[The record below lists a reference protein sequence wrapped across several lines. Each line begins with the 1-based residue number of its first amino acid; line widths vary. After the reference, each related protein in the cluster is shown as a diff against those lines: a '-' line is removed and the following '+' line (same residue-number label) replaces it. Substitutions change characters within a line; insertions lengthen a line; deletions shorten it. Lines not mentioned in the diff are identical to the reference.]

1 MKKKILG
8 IGLLVVAVGALVFGA
23 VKVTIAAFDG
33 EETTTE
39 ERSGTGNGYGDSGTG
54 YGTEDGTG
62 DAYGAVDSTGLLHDV
77 VTTPLALIPAGELN
91 QAETDALLFMWEEEK
106 LARDVYTSFSTI
118 YTKPLFNN
126 IAASEQ
132 THMDSVKELLDRYG
146 LATPSADTAGVFAN
160 ADLQALYT
168 QLVTQ
173 GKLSELDAV
182 KASAAIE
189 EIDILDLQ
197 ERLAQT
203 DQADIQQVF
212 NSLLSGSYNHLNAFA
227 ANYWTIS
234 GTAYVPQY
242 MSQADYDA
250 VVTSTTFGSQGT
262 GRGQGGGSH

>member
-1 MKKKILG
+1 MFKRILG
-8 IGLLVVAVGALVFGA
+8 IGLLVIVVGALAFGA
-23 VKVTIAAFDG
+23 VKVTMAAFED

-39 ERSGTGNGYGDSGTG
+39 ERAGTGNGYGNPGDGTGVAGGSGTG
-54 YGTEDGTG
+54 VGVADGTG
-62 DAYGAVDSTGLLHDV
+62 QLHDV
-77 VTTPLALIPAGELN
+77 VTTPLALIPAGELT

-106 LARDVYTSFSTI
+106 MARDVYSAFSTI

-132 THMDSVKELLDRYG
+132 THMDTVKELLDRYG
-146 LATPSADTAGVFAN
+146 LATPSDGTAGVFVN
-160 ADLQALYT
+160 TDLQALYT

-182 KASAAIE
+182 KAGAAIE
-189 EIDILDLQ
+189 EIDILDLK
-197 ERLAQT
+197 ERLTQT

-212 NSLLSGSYNHLNAFA
+212 NSLLAGSYNHLNAFA
-227 ANYWTIS
+227 AKYWTIS

-250 VVTSTTFGSQGT
+250 VVTSTTFGSQGA
-262 GRGQGGGSH
+262 GRGQGGGKH

>member
-8 IGLLVVAVGALVFGA
+8 IGLLVVVVGALVFGA
-23 VKVTIAAFDG
+23 VKVTMAAFEG

-39 ERSGTGNGYGDSGTG
+39 ERGGNGNSYENPGDG
-54 YGTEDGTG
+54 YGVADSAGNGVSAADG
-62 DAYGAVDSTGLLHDV
+62 TGLLHDV
-77 VTTPLALIPAGELN
+77 ETTPLALIPAGELN

-106 LARDVYTSFSTI
+106 LARDVYTAFSSI

-132 THMDSVKELLDRYG
+132 THMDTVKELLDRYG
-146 LATPSADTAGVFAN
+146 LATPSDGTAGVFIN
-160 ADLQALYT
+160 TDLQALYT
-168 QLVTQ
+168 QLVAQ

-182 KASAAIE
+182 KAGAAIE

-234 GTAYVPQY
+234 GTTYVPQY

-262 GRGQGGGSH
+262 GRGQGGGRH

>member
-8 IGLLVVAVGALVFGA
+8 IGLLVVIVGALVFGA
-23 VKVTIAAFDG
+23 VKVTMAAFDG

-39 ERSGTGNGYGDSGTG
+39 ERAGNGNGNSGTG
-54 YGTEDGTG
+54 YGSEDSTG
-62 DAYGAVDSTGLLHDV
+62 EGYTATDSTGLLHDV
-77 VTTPLALIPAGELN
+77 ETTPLALIPAGELN

-106 LARDVYTSFSTI
+106 LARDVYTAFSMI

-146 LATPSADTAGVFAN
+146 LATPSDGTAGVFVN
-160 ADLQALYT
+160 TDLQALYA
-168 QLVTQ
+168 QLVAQ
-173 GKLSELDAV
+173 GELSELDAV
-182 KASAAIE
+182 KVGAAIE
-189 EIDILDLQ
+189 EIDILDLK

-212 NSLLSGSYNHLNAFA
+212 DSLLSGSYNHLNAYA

-250 VVTSTTFGSQGT
+250 VVTSTTFGSQGA
-262 GRGQGGGSH
+262 GRGQGGGKH

>member
-39 ERSGTGNGYGDSGTG
+39 ERAGTGNGYGNSGAG

-62 DAYGAVDSTGLLHDV
+62 EGVGATDSTGLLHDV
-77 VTTPLALIPAGELN
+77 ATTPLALIPVGELN

-106 LARDVYTSFSTI
+106 LARDVYTAFSTI

-132 THMDSVKELLDRYG
+132 THMDAIKELLDRYG
-146 LATPSADTAGVFAN
+146 LATPSDGTAGVFAN

-168 QLVTQ
+168 QLVAQ

-182 KASAAIE
+182 KAGAAVE

-234 GTAYVPQY
+234 GTTYLPQY

-250 VVTSTTFGSQGT
+250 IVTSTTFGSQGT
-262 GRGQGGGSH
+262 GRGQGGGRH